1 MGKSRNTIDMLNGP
15 LAGKIVAFA
24 IPIAIASILQQLFNS
39 ADAAVA
45 GHFVSPQALAA
56 IGGTTPVVMLL
67 ISLFTGLSVGTNVL
81 VALRIGQGKPENF
94 ANARDVRNFME
105 KAIANHATRVAG
117 MEDAKGNKDILAT
130 IEADDLEDLE

>member
-1 MGKSRNTIDMLNGP
+1 MG
-15 LAGKIVAFA
+15 
-24 IPIAIASILQQLFNS
+24 ILLMNLKKQEYRLS
-39 ADAAVA
+39 AEAEVKAREMITARVE
-45 GHFVSPQALAA
+45 
-56 IGGTTPVVMLL
+56 
-67 ISLFTGLSVGTNVL
+67 N
-81 VALRIGQGKPENF
+81 KPENF